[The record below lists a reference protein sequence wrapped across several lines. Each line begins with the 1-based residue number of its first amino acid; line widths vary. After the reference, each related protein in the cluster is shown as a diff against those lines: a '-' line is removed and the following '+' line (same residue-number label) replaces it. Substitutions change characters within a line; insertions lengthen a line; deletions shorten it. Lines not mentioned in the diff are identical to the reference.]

1 MNQQMYDDL
10 RQLFEREIGAPPPGA
25 RQRVLAGVSHATRRP
40 ARRWQTAASV
50 VALLLAAAIVVTLLV
65 ARENQRPLPG
75 NKPAGVIPWLPLP
88 AQLYAPIPPSPSP
101 SPLPAGTRPC
111 TPAQLQVNVLGSNGA
126 GGHVFRSFGFA
137 GRGPSAC
144 FVEGTP
150 SVALFDRSGRLL
162 PFKARS
168 PFMPP
173 ASTEPVLVEP
183 GTLPDPYANSA
194 LKPGQ
199 AAVTIDWVSQPEQC
213 QGSAGVQIAMAKI
226 TLPSGGHALTV
237 TLPTAP
243 GAYTCQG
250 LGIGAF
256 EGPPPPVEQPT
267 VLPLPA
273 IALKVPSSVRAGE
286 VLVYEV
292 TLTNETPLPMDLIA
306 NCPNYGEQLFLSDP
320 SGIPPV
326 AIKSLFQLNCLP
338 AGTIQPM
345 ASLTF
350 EMRLAVPL
358 DTTPG
363 SYKLFFTLGYWNAMT
378 TPTSAPVTISR

>member
-1 MNQQMYDDL
+1 MNQQMHDDL
-10 RQLFEREIGAPPPGA
+10 RQLFEHEIGAPPPGA
-25 RQRVLAGVSHATRRP
+25 RQRVLAGVSHATPRP

-65 ARENQRPLPG
+65 ARENQRTVPG
-75 NKPAGVIPWLPLP
+75 NKPSGVIPWLSLP
-88 AQLYAPIPPSPSP
+88 AQVEAPVIPSPTP
-101 SPLPAGTRPC
+101 SPLPASTQPC
-111 TPAQLQVNVLGSNGA
+111 TPVQLQANVLGSNGA

-150 SVALFDRSGRLL
+150 SMALFDRSGRLL

-173 ASTEPVLVEP
+173 GSTEPVLVEP
-183 GTLPDPYANSA
+183 GPLPDPNTN

-226 TLPSGGHALTV
+226 TLPSGGPALTV

-256 EGPPPPVEQPT
+256 EGPPPPVEEPA

-273 IALKVPSSVRAGE
+273 IALKVPSSVRAGG
-286 VLVYEV
+286 VLVYQV
-292 TLTNETPLPMDLIA
+292 TLTNGTLQPMDLLA
-306 NCPNYGEQLFLSDP
+306 NCPNYGEELFLSASKD
-320 SGIPPV
+320 SPPR
-326 AIKSLFQLNCLP
+326 AIKPLFQLNCTP
-338 AGTIQPM
+338 AGTIQPT

-350 EMRLAVPL
+350 EMRLAVPV

-363 SYKLFFTLGYWNAMT
+363 SYSLFFTLGYWNTMT
-378 TPTSAPVTISR
+378 GPTSVQVTISR